1 MVTNPNTY
9 SRFTTGASLGQ
20 IKDGLDSPHTGI
32 IKSLSIGL
40 GSNYP
45 INGFNITVNS
55 SSSIDVASG
64 NILRNGALVSV
75 SATGSPLLLTATD
88 NTYHLVVVNS
98 SDAIVLRTAGAINE
112 VPDYT
117 SGDIIIAVAK
127 YEGGSDPHLQYLTLD
142 KTSNSLSIGYDSSG
156 YTEAGTITGNANGIL
171 ITGTSDV
178 SLDGANDRVY
188 VKDATNNTLKT
199 VTPQSIADLASGYTD
214 GEAVAAIEAES
225 GLDFSTVSSDAIIEN
240 TTLDKDIIFKV
251 NDGGVSTEV
260 MRIDGDVSRVGIGT
274 NAPDSTLHIRGS
286 SNPTVRIQEDSQT
299 GYLDLSGIQD
309 SQASISAVNDSA
321 SEVSILDITAK
332 CNSST
337 GTGQEVRIFRDART
351 TTDGTF
357 TLKQP
362 GTNTN
367 AFKFQCDKDG
377 TDHQFIADGDVKI
390 GGTSSPTVA
399 LDVTGEFRLSSHAE
413 LNGDL
418 DHDGT
423 NIGFFGTAPA
433 AQQSVGNLGASGIQ
447 PKPAPD
453 PTNEPGLHPL
463 VDAYVGSLENEINTL
478 RTKLDT
484 LIDALQLYG
493 IVT

>member
-64 NILRNGALVSV
+64 NVLRNGALVSV

-98 SDAIVLRTAGAINE
+98 SNAIALRTASAINE

-178 SLDGANDRVY
+178 TLDGANDRVY

-225 GLDFSTVSSDAIIEN
+225 GIDFSTSSSDAIIQN
-240 TTLDKDIIFKV
+240 TVLDKDIIFRV
-251 NDGGVSTEV
+251 NDGGSNVDRLILYGDNDPSYPNTEV
-260 MRIDGDVSRVGIGT
+260 KLEGSLLATEEIRCNGIYLGYGNTPLTGTADIICYSSSEPLVFKTGTGSPERMRIDTAGNVGIGT
-274 NAPDSTLHIRGS
+274 T
-286 SNPTVRIQEDSQT
+286 
-299 GYLDLSGIQD
+299 
-309 SQASISAVNDSA
+309 
-321 SEVSILDITAK
+321 
-332 CNSST
+332 
-337 GTGQEVRIFRDART
+337 
-351 TTDGTF
+351 
-357 TLKQP
+357 
-362 GTNTN
+362 
-367 AFKFQCDKDG
+367 
-377 TDHQFIADGDVKI
+377 
-390 GGTSSPTVA
+390 PTVA
-399 LDVTGEFRLSSHAE
+399 LDVSGQFRLSSHAE

-433 AQQSVGNLGASGIQ
+433 GQQSVGNLGTSGIQ

-453 PTNEPGLHPL
+453 PTNQPGFHPI

-478 RTKLDT
+478 RTKLDA